1 MSSET
6 NPSAIEGTEIAASIH
21 GIEVPQSPFLTEGR
35 IERINTGKYEG
46 AEINGALALVTS
58 SDRVLELG
66 AGLGIVGAVIAK
78 NTQPEAMVSFE
89 ANPNLIP
96 HIRRLYQMNSLSDRI
111 DLRNQ
116 VLLATPDR
124 PETVDFHLGNSF
136 LGSSLVAQ
144 VARKQRKI
152 SVETADFE
160 EVRTQLNPTILVMDI
175 EGGELDLLQDAD
187 LTGIRAVILEFHP
200 ALYGDS
206 GMRRCKNMLRDQGFI
221 RIDDHSTRTVWA
233 CQRTDVTRRLVQA
246 IPDGERRPPMPGAP
260 GANPLQKVENA
271 QVVPAD
277 KSGFVQQAGVFDSEG
292 DYCPQAALWRKG
304 RPMTVRPDVPSA
316 PPETLPGRW
325 LWGGVL
331 WDHFGH
337 FIVESTSRLWPL
349 PDLKD
354 EIDGIVFIPKRPQ
367 RDDIL
372 LGFQRD
378 FLDQLVPGI
387 PVKLAHTVTR
397 VDHLI
402 VPEQGFGL
410 GQITA
415 GSAAFRTTMSQHFAR
430 DLLPSGSKKLYISRS
445 SINLKRGGILGEA
458 RLESWL
464 AAEGYEVFHPEK
476 HDIPTQIARYK
487 AAEVIVSCEGSAL
500 HLFGMI
506 ARPNQKVGIVLR
518 RKSKATNLIVRH
530 LKSFTGVSPTTF
542 DAVQRGWTPGTNAKQ
557 HKFVGELDMPQLQS
571 LLLRDGFIGAGSTT
585 WSSLSDAEIRDVLGP
600 KFNAIDA

>member
-1 MSSET
+1 MSHSP
-6 NPSAIEGTEIAASIH
+6 NPITADPEIAATCL
-21 GIEVPQSPFLTEGR
+21 GVQVPASPFLNETR
-35 IERINTGKYEG
+35 IDRINSGKYEG
-46 AEINGALALVTS
+46 QEIAGALALINAQ
-58 SDRVLELG
+58 DRVLELG
-66 AGLGIVGAVIAK
+66 AGLGVVGAVIAK
-78 NTQPEAMVSFE
+78 TAQPDAMMSFE

-96 HIRRLYQMNSLSDRI
+96 CIESLYTLNGLSDRI
-111 DLRNQ
+111 ELRNQ
-116 VLLATPDR
+116 VLLASPDR
-124 PETVDFHLGNSF
+124 PATVDFHLGNSF
-136 LGSSLVAQ
+136 LGSSLVPQA
-144 VARKQRKI
+144 ARTQRTI
-152 SVETADFE
+152 TVETADFE
-160 EVRTQLNPTILVMDI
+160 EVRTQFKPTVLVMDI

-200 ALYGDS
+200 ALYGGS

-221 RIDDHSTRTVWA
+221 RVDDHSTRTVWA

-260 GANPLQKVENA
+260 GATPLQRIDDA

-277 KSGFVQQAGVFDSEG
+277 KSGFVQQAGVFDSDG
-292 DYCPQAALWRKG
+292 SYCAQAALWRKG
-304 RPMTVRPDVPSA
+304 RPMTVRPDA
-316 PPETLPGRW
+316 PPAPTQTLPGRW
-325 LWGGVL
+325 VWGGVL

-367 RDDIL
+367 RDDVL

-387 PVKLAHTVTR
+387 PVRIAHTPTQ

-415 GSAAFRTTMSQHFAR
+415 GSAAFRTTMAQHFAR
-430 DLLPSGSKKLYISRS
+430 DIAPKGSKKLYISRS
-445 SINLKRGGILGEA
+445 KINLKRGGILGETQ
-458 RLESWL
+458 LETWL

-487 AAEVIVSCEGSAL
+487 AAETVVSCEGSAL
-500 HLFGMI
+500 HLFGMT
-506 ARPNQKVGIVLR
+506 ARPDQKVGIVLR
-518 RKSKATNLIVRH
+518 RRSKATNLIVRH
-530 LKSFTGVSPTTF
+530 LKGFTGISPTTF
-542 DAVQRGWTPGTNAKQ
+542 DAVQRGWTPAENAKQ
-557 HKFVGELDMPQLQS
+557 HKYVGELDMPQLQD
-571 LLLRDGFIGAGSTT
+571 LLLRDGFIDAGGAT
-585 WSSLSDAEIRDVLGP
+585 WKSLTDAEIRDALGP
-600 KFNAIDA
+600 RFTAIEA